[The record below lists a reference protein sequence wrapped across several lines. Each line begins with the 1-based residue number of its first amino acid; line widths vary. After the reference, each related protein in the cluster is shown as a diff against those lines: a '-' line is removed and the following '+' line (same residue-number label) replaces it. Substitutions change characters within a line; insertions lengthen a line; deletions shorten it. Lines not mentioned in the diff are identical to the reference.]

1 MSFLSIFLLEIT
13 SDLVG
18 KYLKHHPEFLEHFL
32 IENVGLEE
40 LQKWVIRRLGGRK
53 EIESNNDNK
62 NVDKYKL
69 LEVKLLFLFVLRN
82 SLSE

>member
-1 MSFLSIFLLEIT
+1 MFLEIT

-53 EIESNNDNK
+53 EIESNPDNK
-62 NVDKYKL
+62 NVDK
-69 LEVKLLFLFVLRN
+69 
-82 SLSE
+82 